1 MSALPNPG
9 GRTLLAAGGQEREL
23 FLALYSNASLSTSS
37 GSALSSA
44 RPVSQTSSARA
55 NAADSPSALP
65 KEGSWDDGHFSGD
78 AEKEPRERDS
88 SYRRKDRYSREIWKH
103 YSRFE
108 YPASINNSVML
119 YFPPAMHP
127 SELDNPWA
135 PQADLGGFCRAN
147 STLPRLVISNNDCTV
162 KFLDIS
168 LEKGG
173 FGTYPK
179 ETWHGMGRG
188 HKLEDKRFVCVG
200 ILKLPVPV
208 NHSELP
214 FLAASREYI
223 HAY

>member
-1 MSALPNPG
+1 
-9 GRTLLAAGGQEREL
+9 
-23 FLALYSNASLSTSS
+23 
-37 GSALSSA
+37 
-44 RPVSQTSSARA
+44 
-55 NAADSPSALP
+55 
-65 KEGSWDDGHFSGD
+65 
-78 AEKEPRERDS
+78 
-88 SYRRKDRYSREIWKH
+88 
-103 YSRFE
+103 
-108 YPASINNSVML
+108 
-119 YFPPAMHP
+119 MHP

-188 HKLEDKRFVCVG
+188 HKLEDKRFECVG

-214 FLAASREYI
+214 FLLRPRNIYMHANPFISVDITRWFYVAIMRRFVLNLSASNHSRRLFPNIVFLIASLTLRAARHLISPAFTFLSTPY
-223 HAY
+223 Y